1 VFAQQE
7 FPEGDAFFPRLRQTE
22 IEHELHFFLQQLQ
35 SFAKVIVENL
45 NQLLFILT
53 WVICTRAA
61 DASSAAPPLPE
72 ARACRLSER
81 VEHVLNGLLARSS
94 RQPSEGTFSAKL
106 NLNSGKFITHF
117 PIR

>member
-7 FPEGDAFFPRLRQTE
+7 FPEGDAFLPRLRQAE

-35 SFAKVIVENL
+35 SFAKVIVNL
-45 NQLLFILT
+45 NQLLLILT

-81 VEHVLNGLLARSS
+81 AEHVLNGLLARSS
-94 RQPSEGTFSAKL
+94 RQPSEGIFSAKL
-106 NLNSGKFITHF
+106 NRNSGKFITHF
-117 PIR
+117 PTR